1 MMTGRLVSRAR
12 AGIGVSG
19 LALLALVAA
28 SAGDD
33 AKPPSQGKAA
43 PPPLVIEDDAPTLAD
58 APANAP
64 ADLAANVACYVC
76 HGNYRPEPL
85 AATHARHE
93 VACAACHGDSFAH
106 RNDENHLTPPD
117 IMIAVGKIDA
127 SCRSCHDQHDA
138 PAQAVVARFLA
149 RRDHL
154 ADPTAR
160 RVVCTDC
167 HGAHRL
173 DKRMVR
179 WDRDTRKLLPAPET
193 TGGVGGSAGR

>member
-1 MMTGRLVSRAR
+1 MKTVRLVSRA
-12 AGIGVSG
+12 GLGVAG
-19 LALLALVAA
+19 LALMVLVAA
-28 SAGDD
+28 RAGDD
-33 AKPPSQGKAA
+33 PPAKTKTA

-58 APANAP
+58 APANAT

-93 VACAACHGDSFAH
+93 VACVSCHGDSFAH

-127 SCRSCHDQHDA
+127 SCRSCHEEHDV
-138 PAQAVVARFLA
+138 PARAVVARFLQ
-149 RRDHL
+149 RRDRL
-154 ADPTAR
+154 ADANAR

-167 HGAHRL
+167 HGSHRL
-173 DKRMVR
+173 EKRMVR
-179 WDRDTRKLLPAPET
+179 WDRDTRRLLTDPAT
-193 TGGVGGSAGR
+193 AGSADGGTP